1 MSQTV
6 LTQTTL
12 AKPRML
18 PMLCVSVL
26 AFSLAA
32 CSRPVLRDADPMPV
46 ATVIP
51 QAYPVDQAKTVDQ
64 GPSIAALGWQSFF
77 ADPQLKQLIQLG
89 LDNNRDLRTATLNI
103 QRARAQ
109 YQIRQAV
116 QLPTVAANGSV
127 TEQGNTDD
135 SNTAYSVGLG
145 TTAYEIDLWGRVANL
160 KDAALQNYLA
170 TQSAQ
175 QATRIS
181 LIGQIAQA
189 YLALAFDQQQLKL
202 AEQTLKAQ
210 QDSLNLNIKRQD
222 VGIASA
228 VPVRQSQISVETARL
243 AIGNYQTQIAQDRNL
258 LALLI
263 AQPVPSNLM
272 PTAAPAQIV
281 RPTVLG
287 TGLPSDLLRNRPDL
301 AQAEYSLRA
310 AGANIAAARAA
321 FYPTISLTGN
331 LGFSSS
337 SLSDL
342 FKSGAFNYGIGPSIN
357 LPIFDGGARQA
368 NLDVSKADQQIAL
381 SSYESAIQ
389 SAFREVSDVL
399 ATRSTLS
406 DRLGAQNRLVAATQS
421 NYDLAQARYRAGL
434 DNYLT
439 VLDAQRSLFTAQQAQ
454 ISLQQSALISQVNLY
469 KVLGGG
475 SVDQA
480 PTDTASMV
488 ATDSTTV
495 GTDGTDENVST
506 DSQTSVTTAQP
517 ASVVVST
524 TPATGGMQAVGQM
537 EP

>member
-1 MSQTV
+1 
-6 LTQTTL
+6 
-12 AKPRML
+12 
-18 PMLCVSVL
+18 
-26 AFSLAA
+26 
-32 CSRPVLRDADPMPV
+32 
-46 ATVIP
+46 
-51 QAYPVDQAKTVDQ
+51 
-64 GPSIAALGWQSFF
+64 
-77 ADPQLKQLIQLG
+77 
-89 LDNNRDLRTATLNI
+89 
-103 QRARAQ
+103 
-109 YQIRQAV
+109 
-116 QLPTVAANGSV
+116 
-127 TEQGNTDD
+127 
-135 SNTAYSVGLG
+135 
-145 TTAYEIDLWGRVANL
+145 
-160 KDAALQNYLA
+160 
-170 TQSAQ
+170 
-175 QATRIS
+175 
-181 LIGQIAQA
+181 
-189 YLALAFDQQQLKL
+189 
-202 AEQTLKAQ
+202 
-210 QDSLNLNIKRQD
+210 
-222 VGIASA
+222 
-228 VPVRQSQISVETARL
+228 
-243 AIGNYQTQIAQDRNL
+243 
-258 LALLI
+258 
-263 AQPVPSNLM
+263 M

-488 ATDSTTV
+488 TTDTTTV
-495 GTDGTDENVST
+495 GTDGTGENVST

-524 TPATGGMQAVGQM
+524 TPATGGVQAVGQM

>member
-26 AFSLAA
+26 ALSLAA

-77 ADPQLKQLIQLG
+77 ADPQLKELIQLG

-109 YQIRQAV
+109 YQIRQAA

-488 ATDSTTV
+488 TTDTTTV
-495 GTDGTDENVST
+495 GTDGTGENVST

-524 TPATGGMQAVGQM
+524 TPATGGVQAVGQM